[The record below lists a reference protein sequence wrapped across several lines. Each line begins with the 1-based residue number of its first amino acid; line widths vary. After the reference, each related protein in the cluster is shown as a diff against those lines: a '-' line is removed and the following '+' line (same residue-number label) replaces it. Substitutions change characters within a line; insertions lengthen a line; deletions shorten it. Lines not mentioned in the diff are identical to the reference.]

1 MANERSM
8 ARVFEI
14 VDAIRAH
21 VLLMIGLVGPSGSG
35 KTYSALEL
43 ASGMQ
48 EVSGGDIHVLDTES
62 RRATFYA
69 DRFKFKHVDFGAPF
83 SPRDYQAAFESSI
96 KAGAKTIIVDS
107 FSHEH
112 DGPGGVL
119 QMHAAEV
126 EARGGDKHNFTAWA
140 VAKKPRKDLITFM
153 TQSRVNYILCFRA
166 KEKIKIGADKKPI
179 AQGWQPIAGADY
191 IYELAL
197 NCLLLPGCK
206 GVPIWNTAD
215 LIPAER
221 QMVKLPEQF
230 ADLFASGPQL
240 SRAVGAA
247 LATWA
252 SGGQAVA
259 QDLPPEIA
267 AVIARY
273 AECETQT
280 AIAEIKVA
288 HMAVAKAGATKG
300 QRAAMTSAAT
310 IAVDR
315 IRAAVADRAN
325 AEQDTPFD

>member
-1 MANERSM
+1 MSKERL
-8 ARVFEI
+8 ARVFDI

-43 ASGMQ
+43 ATGMQ
-48 EVSGGDIHVLDTES
+48 DVSGGDIHVLDTES

-83 SPRDYQAAFESSI
+83 SPADYQAAFENSI
-96 KAGAKTIIVDS
+96 KRGAKTIIVDS

-126 EARGGDKHNFTAWA
+126 ERRGGDKHNFSAWA
-140 VAKKPRKDLITFM
+140 AAKKPRKELITFM

-166 KEKIKIGADKKPI
+166 KEKIKIGDDKKPI

-206 GVPIWNTAD
+206 GVPIWNVND

-230 ADLFASGPQL
+230 ADLFANGPQL
-240 SRAVGAA
+240 SRQVGAA
-247 LATWA
+247 LAKWA
-252 SGGQAVA
+252 EGGQALA
-259 QDLPPEIA
+259 EDLPPEIA

-273 AECETQT
+273 AECDSS
-280 AIAEIKVA
+280 ARIAEIKTA
-288 HMAVAKAGATKG
+288 HMAIAKNGATKG
-300 QRAAMTSAAT
+300 QRAAMTAAAT

-325 AEQDTPFD
+325 NEPETPFD